1 MIKNRSSIFILNFS
15 FVLMLI
21 MLVNGRSILGVSVF
35 GFRVGEYLTGFAA
48 VLLFLVLFKFKYL
61 SKNMDNKIVISY
73 IFLFFY
79 FLISNFVNNVSFLN
93 LYAYKSSVFIWYM
106 SFLFLGFL
114 IFKNFKISEVY
125 FIFGYAGLLFQYIFN
140 VIYYPDIFEE
150 FFNKYSDKTQF
161 LKGSE
166 IAIFF
171 IVVTFFSLRLSK
183 KNHTLDLFILFS
195 SIYFPLIIF
204 KSRSAGIAVG
214 LYIISEIFINKANF
228 KINIK
233 KSIVVSVVSLILFSG
248 SSFLLIDNVPEIQE
262 TDQAIAQV
270 FKHKYVVSNTYDTDV
285 SFVYIYEGRLY
296 SADGNLNWRFQLWQD
311 ILDNSIKNDE
321 VFFGHGFNDRIPIFE
336 EIWYSGLDGSNENSH
351 NYLINVYI
359 RVGLVGLFVVIY
371 FFYKIIRFEK
381 NNFSNIEFLRFLL
394 PLVFISLFDGSM
406 ENPYF
411 ASIFYFF
418 TGSFFSGIKL
428 SKYGN
433 SLNNK
438 KL

>member
-1 MIKNRSSIFILNFS
+1 
-15 FVLMLI
+15 MLI
-21 MLVNGRSILGVSVF
+21 ILVNGRSLLGVSVF
-35 GFRVGEYLTGFAA
+35 GFRLGEYLTGFAA
-48 VLLFLVLFKFKYL
+48 ALLFLVVFKFKYL
-61 SKNMDNKIVISY
+61 SKNMDNKLVITY
-73 IFLFFY
+73 IILFFY
-79 FLISNFVNNVSFLN
+79 FVISNLVNNVSFLN
-93 LYAYKSSVFIWYM
+93 LYAYKSSVFLWYM
-106 SFLFLGFL
+106 SFLFCGFL

-125 FIFGYAGLLFQYIFN
+125 FIFGYGGLLLQYIFN

-183 KNHTLDLFILFS
+183 KNYILDLFILFS
-195 SIYFPLIIF
+195 SIYFPLTIF

-214 LYIISEIFINKANF
+214 IYILSEIFINKANF

-233 KSIVVSVVSLILFSG
+233 KTIIVSIVSVILFSG

-270 FKHKYVVSNTYDTDV
+270 FKHKYVVSNTYDADV
-285 SFVYIYEGRLY
+285 SFVYIYDGRLY

-336 EIWYSGLDGSNENSH
+336 DIWYSGLDGSNENSH

-359 RVGLVGLFVVIY
+359 RVGLIGLLIVIY
-371 FFYKIIRFEK
+371 FFYKIMKLEK
-381 NNFSNIEFLRFLL
+381 NNFSNSEFLRFLL

-411 ASIFYFF
+411 ASTFYFF

-428 SKYGN
+428 SKQEN
-433 SLNNK
+433 NLNK